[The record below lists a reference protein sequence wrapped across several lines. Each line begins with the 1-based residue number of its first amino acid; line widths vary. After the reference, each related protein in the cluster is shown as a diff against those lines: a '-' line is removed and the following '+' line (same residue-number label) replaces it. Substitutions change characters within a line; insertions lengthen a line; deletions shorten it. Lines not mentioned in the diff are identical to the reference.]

1 MKPYIVD
8 RILDDTGQEVQRFE
22 PQTVHRVIS
31 QDTAQQMTR
40 MMETVT
46 ASGGTG
52 TNAAVDG
59 FRVAGKTGTAQ
70 KVDSVTHRYG
80 AKRTA
85 SFVGFIPADKPR
97 LTILV
102 VVDEP
107 KTSQYGGIVAAPAFR
122 AIAQNAMAYL
132 KVVPSAE
139 AIRQPRAIEA
149 RNAQE
154 KTNLALQQEAM
165 SEGDALESPA
175 DGETTMPD
183 FRGMSMR
190 RVLQVMEK
198 RNINIRLLGS
208 GRAMEQ
214 SPPPGHKIRGNDEVW
229 IKFAPAA

>member
-1 MKPYIVD
+1 
-8 RILDDTGQEVQRFE
+8 
-22 PQTVHRVIS
+22 
-31 QDTAQQMTR
+31 

-59 FRVAGKTGTAQ
+59 YRVAGKTGTAQ
-70 KVDSVTHRYG
+70 KVDSVTRRYG

-107 KTSQYGGIVAAPAFR
+107 KTSQYGGVVAAPAFR
-122 AIAQNAMAYL
+122 AIAQNTLAYL
-132 KVVPSAE
+132 KVIPQGEPGKQSK
-139 AIRQPRAIEA
+139 PIEA
-149 RNAQE
+149 LNTQSKSA
-154 KTNLALQQEAM
+154 LAIQQEAM
-165 SEGDALESPA
+165 SEGNAMEAPA
-175 DGETTMPD
+175 GGEAIMPD

-208 GRAMEQ
+208 GRAAEQ
-214 SPPPGHKIRGNDEVW
+214 SPPPGHAIRTVDEVW
-229 IKFAPAA
+229 IKFAPSA